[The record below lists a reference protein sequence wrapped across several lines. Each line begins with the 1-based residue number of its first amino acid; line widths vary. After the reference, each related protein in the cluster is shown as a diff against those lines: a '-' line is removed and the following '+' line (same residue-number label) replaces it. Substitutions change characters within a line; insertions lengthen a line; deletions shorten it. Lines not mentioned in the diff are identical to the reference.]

1 MDWVANAVQFRCF
14 VFDFR
19 LGSFLKKKKSA
30 DSLDKVD
37 SPKSGLKSNHCS
49 VREMECV
56 KRLKKLTKFIIKS
69 GSESTSINRN
79 ITEGKLTNKT
89 IFVVYL
95 YKYNVLF
102 YIQRSGKL
110 SPTTY
115 EGSFVWTIIVFKWS
129 S

>member
-1 MDWVANAVQFRCF
+1 
-14 VFDFR
+14 
-19 LGSFLKKKKSA
+19 
-30 DSLDKVD
+30 
-37 SPKSGLKSNHCS
+37 
-49 VREMECV
+49 MEYV

-69 GSESTSINRN
+69 GCESISINRN